1 MGQSSSPGSEIK
13 NVNFKKRTKKDIIKK
28 KTGYSKHA
36 IKILFFVFSEKKTVK
51 IQKKWLFF
59 IEPTV
64 KQCK

>member
-51 IQKKWLFF
+51 IQKNGYFLLN
-59 IEPTV
+59 
-64 KQCK
+64 QL